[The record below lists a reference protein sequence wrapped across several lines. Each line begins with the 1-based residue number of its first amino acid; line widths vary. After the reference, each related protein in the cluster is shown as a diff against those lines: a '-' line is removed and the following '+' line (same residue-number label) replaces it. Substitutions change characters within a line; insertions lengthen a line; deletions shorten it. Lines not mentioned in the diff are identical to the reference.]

1 MNVGRWKMAPNEV
14 TNCRFLKRGVAELP
28 RNSAAEARN
37 CLAGRQNKGGT
48 GPDHTPL
55 AADSN
60 LASRFDEEFQKL
72 QLGRRDTTEEYSRS
86 NTTTALFASF
96 GRKLDKLFEMP
107 GSDPEISS
115 TTPLVASPKMVHAK
129 AKQEIPRERDIS
141 DWQRQHPRQT
151 NMCHLRRPCYKMSH
165 YQQPNITSRQN
176 NLGCSMKTYKDEKW
190 HLKFDGS
197 GKGLTVES
205 LIFRIERLR
214 QQQHLSHE
222 DLFAEFHCLMAGQA
236 NKWYWQLM
244 KDREGDSTFDYFSLK
259 AELLNQFKAADSDYE
274 LIREVME
281 RKQQS
286 SESFED
292 YYAEIHDLT
301 FRLRRKIPEPEL
313 IKIMKSNVKP
323 SLATLIFATKVGSVA
338 ELKAECKRAE
348 KLLKEN
354 RTRPRHV
361 NEVGQEVEASGEAHR
376 QTVEAF
382 APRHEQASDNQF
394 RERQFQ
400 PATSRAGQPKQTTAS
415 AGAPLEQHTLRQTR
429 GAARCR

>member
-1 MNVGRWKMAPNEV
+1 TSERLQP
-14 TNCRFLKRGVAELP
+14 
-28 RNSAAEARN
+28 AANGAN
-37 CLAGRQNKGGT
+37 G
-48 GPDHTPL
+48 
-55 AADSN
+55 
-60 LASRFDEEFQKL
+60 
-72 QLGRRDTTEEYSRS
+72 
-86 NTTTALFASF
+86 
-96 GRKLDKLFEMP
+96 
-107 GSDPEISS
+107 
-115 TTPLVASPKMVHAK
+115 
-129 AKQEIPRERDIS
+129 AKQ
-141 DWQRQHPRQT
+141 
-151 NMCHLRRPCYKMSH
+151 LRRKVDL
-165 YQQPNITSRQN
+165 NR
-176 NLGCSMKTYKDEKW
+176 W

-205 LIFRIERLR
+205 FIFRTERFR

-244 KDREGDSTFDYFSLK
+244 EDREGESTFDYFSLK

-274 LIREVME
+274 LIREVVE
-281 RKQQS
+281 RKQQQ

-361 NEVGQEVEASGEAHR
+361 NEVGQEIEASSEAYR

-382 APRHEQASDNQF
+382 APRHDQASDNQF
-394 RERQFQ
+394 RERRQFQ
-400 PATSRAGQPKQTTAS
+400 PATSRAGQPKQTTAP

-429 GAARCR
+429 GVAANAAQSSSFCQSPFHLTLCYVCGMPVFEDIIDPENVEEALSEKTQDRYDTMYDEYSSLMKNRTWEIADVLKNRSTVGREWVLKSKIKPEKTMNGQYYIDKFALPARQRR